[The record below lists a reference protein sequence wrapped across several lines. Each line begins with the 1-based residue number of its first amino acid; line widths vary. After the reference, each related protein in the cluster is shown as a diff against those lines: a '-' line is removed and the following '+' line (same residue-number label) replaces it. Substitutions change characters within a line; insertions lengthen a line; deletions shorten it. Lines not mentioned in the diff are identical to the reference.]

1 MFLNIPCHNRQP
13 PSVIVIAATFSIP
26 YQTILYNINC
36 LIKWSENSRRCF
48 LKYLSSHNCVR
59 VMCYVMYMT
68 LPFYRPIHCHV
79 KNELWFHNQIVNC
92 AVNWKQGKG
101 LTLGWSSVVFEAQAR
116 VRQGKA
122 RYGHYKALKL
132 KPLPRAYTKVGCHPP
147 TTHQVRQVE
156 VRGGVYGH
164 YGSP

>member
-59 VMCYVMYMT
+59 VMCYVMYRT
-68 LPFYRPIHCHV
+68 LPFYRPIHCTLLYSV
-79 KNELWFHNQIVNC
+79 KNEYTNGQVGLTLEWSSVSLMSAYREWLYSVVSLSGLENCGTILVPHYGDTTLYSHTIWFHNFPSPESHT
-92 AVNWKQGKG
+92 
-101 LTLGWSSVVFEAQAR
+101 TL
-116 VRQGKA
+116 
-122 RYGHYKALKL
+122 
-132 KPLPRAYTKVGCHPP
+132 
-147 TTHQVRQVE
+147 
-156 VRGGVYGH
+156 
-164 YGSP
+164 